1 MDPETTGTGAL
12 PVAEPAT
19 EPAPG
24 GPSLLR
30 KIFTGPEGIRAGWRL
45 AIFLAIGACL
55 QLLIFP
61 GALLRIPRVQ
71 EIMREAQNGGLITP
85 RFELIFESA
94 SIAVVFLAA
103 LAMSRIEKRRFG
115 AYGIPAEGAF
125 GKLFWQGVAWGLG
138 FETVEML
145 GIWALGGFSFG
156 GLALAGAEMAKY
168 AVLWA
173 IGFVLVG
180 FFEEFLFR
188 GYAQFTL
195 GSGIGFWPAA
205 FLLSA
210 TFGAVHLGNPGEGW
224 VGALSVFTF
233 GIFGC
238 FALRRTGNLWFMI
251 GFHAAGDYA
260 ETFLYSTPDSGLLAQ
275 GHLLNSAFHGPRWLT
290 GGTIGPEGSALDFVV
305 FAIAFWVFS
314 RVYRAKGEG
323 GGVAEAGASAEN
335 RA

>member
-1 MDPETTGTGAL
+1 MDPDTGTGAM
-12 PVAEPAT
+12 PVPEPVSVPTA
-19 EPAPG
+19 APG
-24 GPSLLR
+24 GPSLMR
-30 KIFTGPEGIRAGWRL
+30 KILTGPEGIRAGWRL
-45 AIFLAIGACL
+45 LIFLAIGACL
-55 QLLIFP
+55 QLLIVQA
-61 GALLRIPRVQ
+61 GLRRIPGV
-71 EIMREAQNGGLITP
+71 AQIIRDAQRGGVITP

-94 SIAVVFLAA
+94 GIAVVYLAA

-138 FETVEML
+138 FETVEIL
-145 GIWALGGFSFG
+145 AIWALGGFSFG

-173 IGFVLVG
+173 ISFVLVG

-188 GYAQFTL
+188 GYALFTL

-210 TFGAVHLGNPGEGW
+210 AFGAVHLGNQGEGW

-275 GHLLNSAFHGPRWLT
+275 GHLLNSTFHGPRWLT
-290 GGTIGPEGSALDFVV
+290 GGTIGPEGSVMDFVAFV
-305 FAIAFWVFS
+305 IAFWLFS
-314 RVYRAKGEG
+314 RVYRAKAASEG
-323 GGVAEAGASAEN
+323 SV
-335 RA
+335 